1 MKEFQLPENLDFK
14 KFQELANGF
23 FQGEGYIGCR
33 VRDTGGK
40 PSFLPVFTMNQNLNE
55 KSLLFFVTLWH
66 ILGRSCSLYIE
77 TSSSGKL
84 IIVIRS
90 EDWNY
95 ILDVVCNYFTMTY
108 GENLLTLLN
117 LLLFDLFVYKILKR
131 V

>member
-1 MKEFQLPENLDFK
+1 MQEFELPENFDFK

-23 FQGEGYIGCR
+23 FQGEGHIGCR

-40 PSFLPVFTMNQNLNE
+40 LSFLPVFTMNQNLNE

-66 ILGRSCSLYIE
+66 ILGRNCSLYIN
-77 TSSSGKL
+77 TSASGKL

-95 ILDVVCNYFTMTY
+95 ILDVVRNYFTMTY
-108 GENLLTLLN
+108 G
-117 LLLFDLFVYKILKR
+117 
-131 V
+131 